1 MQEPIV
7 VALYKRVSSIEQV
20 KGYSLDG
27 QDHTLLRHCK
37 FNNYVIYKI
46 YSDEGISAKDMKHR
60 PGMLEMLSDAKKGL
74 FKKIIV
80 WKLSRFARNMTD
92 LAVACD
98 RLDRIGITLES
109 TTEAFDSTTISG
121 RMIRSILGAVAQFD
135 RETIGENVAMG
146 LAERARQGKRTCHE
160 ILGYDPLGKD
170 SFVINEK
177 EAEYVEFCYDE
188 YRIQRNIAEVTRLA
202 KRKGYIGKR
211 GKEPSTGAVY
221 TILTRPEYAGYN
233 IFNGELYRG
242 LYTPI
247 IKPIYFNETQDI
259 IEQQGKNKIRKR
271 KLYRIPA

>member
-1 MQEPIV
+1 MPEPIV

-27 QDHTLLRHCK
+27 QNYTLLRHCK

-80 WKLSRFARNMTD
+80 WKLSRFTRNMTD

-135 RETIGENVAMG
+135 RETIGENVSMG

-160 ILGYDPLGKD
+160 ILGYDQFGKD
-170 SFVINEK
+170 SFVINGK
-177 EAEYVEFCYDE
+177 ESEYVEFCYDE
-188 YRIQRNIAEVTRLA
+188 YRIQRNISEVTRLA
-202 KRKGYIGKR
+202 KGKGYRGKR
-211 GKEPSTGAVY
+211 GKEPSTSAVY

-242 LYTPI
+242 LYEPI
-247 IKPIYFNETQDI
+247 INPINFNKTQDI
-259 IEQQGKNKIRKR
+259 IEQQGKRKVRKR
-271 KLYRIPA
+271 KIYRVPA